1 VAHGLQYSGVEIVRL
16 QVHIYKEVSMSLA
29 AIFNILPGSPL
40 TSGIIALAA
49 AVVLLYLAR
58 GPAHKAIYSL
68 SRVVHAGFRLMARS
82 VTSAPC
88 RGRRSGGA
96 AD

>member
-1 VAHGLQYSGVEIVRL
+1 
-16 QVHIYKEVSMSLA
+16 MSLA

-40 TSGIIALAA
+40 TSGVIALAA

-82 VTSAPC
+82 VMLAEERVRNRNKEVLLATGAEAAE
-88 RGRRSGGA
+88 RMIEREFRRVEGVT
-96 AD
+96 